1 MKTFGVVL
9 ANNGEDLLDE
19 IIANDEDEAIRIFA
33 NKMGHE
39 FYKDEWIIYHI
50 GSAPY
55 LCTDYLNI
63 ITVFAY

>member
-1 MKTFGVVL
+1 MKKFGVVF

-55 LCTDYLNI
+55 LCTDYLNM